1 MAIVRLPQAGP
12 GAIVGRIRSH
22 LPSRA
27 LSKPVAAK
35 WFDGFMTPP
44 PIGAWPDKPSRKR
57 LEASAALLPKP
68 LGRIG
73 GLELRLAER
82 PKDVKKAQK
91 LRYRVFFEEMS
102 AIADPIARLARRD
115 MDLYDTICDHLIVT
129 DHAARPAGAVRS
141 LAATLLPGL
150 QGFEVKGAAEE
161 RKKPPV
167 VGTYRLLRQEVADQT
182 FGFYTSGEFAVDP
195 LVARHRGLNFL
206 ELGRSCVEKPYRDK
220 RTVELLW
227 HGIWA
232 YVLAHR
238 IDVMIGC
245 ASLEGVDAERLR
257 LPLSYLH
264 HFHAAPAEWR
274 AEALPERR
282 ARFDLLPKDEIDV
295 RAALRALPP
304 LIKAYLRLGAY
315 VGDGAVVDEAF
326 GTTDVL
332 VVLPRAIINPRYVTY
347 YGADADRHAA

>member
-1 MAIVRLPQAGP
+1 MTQP
-12 GAIVGRIRSH
+12 G
-22 LPSRA
+22 
-27 LSKPVAAK
+27 
-35 WFDGFMTPP
+35 T
-44 PIGAWPDKPSRKR
+44 KPSRER

-82 PKDVKKAQK
+82 PKDVKRAQQ

-102 AIADPIARLARRD
+102 AVADPIAKLARRD
-115 MDLYDTICDHLIVT
+115 MDLYDPVCDHLIVS
-129 DHAARPAGAVRS
+129 DYAAKPVRS
-141 LAATLLPGL
+141 LAATLIPGL
-150 QGFEVKGAAEE
+150 QGFEVGASADEA
-161 RKKPPV
+161 KKRPPV

-182 FGFYTSGEFAVDP
+182 LGFYTAGEFDIEP
-195 LVARHRGLNFL
+195 LIARHRGLNFL
-206 ELGRSCVEKPYRDK
+206 ELGRSCVLKPYRDK

-232 YVLAHR
+232 YVLAHKS
-238 IDVMIGC
+238 DVMIGC
-245 ASLEGVDAERLR
+245 ASLEGVDPEKLR

-274 AEALPERR
+274 AEALPGKR
-282 ARFDLLPKDEIDV
+282 ARFDLLPKEAIDM
-295 RAALRALPP
+295 RSALRTLPP

-332 VVLPRAIINPRYVTY
+332 IVLPKAAINPRYIDY
-347 YGADADRHAA
+347 YGADADRYAA

>member
-12 GAIVGRIRSH
+12 GAIVSRFRSH
-22 LPSRA
+22 RPAKA
-27 LSKPVAAK
+27 LAGPK
-35 WFDGFMTPP
+35 WFDGFMTQP
-44 PIGAWPDKPSRKR
+44 ASKPSRER
-57 LEASAALLPKP
+57 LEASASLLPRP

-91 LRYRVFFEEMS
+91 LRYQVFFEEMS
-102 AIADPIARLARRD
+102 AVADPIAKLARRD
-115 MDLYDTICDHLIVT
+115 MDLYDTVCDHLIVS
-129 DHAARPAGAVRS
+129 DHAAKPTGAVRS
-141 LAATLLPGL
+141 LAATLIPGL
-150 QGFEVKGAAEE
+150 QGFEVAGAAEDA
-161 RKKPPV
+161 KKPPV

-182 FGFYTSGEFAVDP
+182 LGFYTAGEFDIEP
-195 LVARHRGLNFL
+195 LIARHRGLNFL
-206 ELGRSCVEKPYRDK
+206 ELGRSCVLKPYRDK

-232 YVLAHR
+232 YVIAHKS
-238 IDVMIGC
+238 DVMIGC
-245 ASLEGVDAERLR
+245 ASLEGVDPEKLR

-274 AEALPERR
+274 AEALPGKR
-282 ARFDLLPKDEIDV
+282 ARFDLLPKETIDM
-295 RAALRALPP
+295 RAALRTLPP

-332 VVLPRAIINPRYVTY
+332 IVLPKAAINPRYIVY
-347 YGADADRHAA
+347 YGAEADRHAA